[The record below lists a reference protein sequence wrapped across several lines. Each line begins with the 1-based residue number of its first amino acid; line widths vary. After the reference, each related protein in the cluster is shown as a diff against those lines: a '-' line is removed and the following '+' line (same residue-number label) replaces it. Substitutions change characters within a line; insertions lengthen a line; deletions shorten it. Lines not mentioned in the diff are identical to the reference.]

1 MPSKQNASA
10 HKELMKKLAGMYGL
24 GFAVV
29 AVVAM
34 VVAGV
39 GSRLEF
45 WSFRTGFTIL
55 SGSAYLALFAA
66 FISAVALI
74 YSAVVRSGVG
84 GLMAACGLALG
95 LAAAWVPWSWLQT
108 AKSVPPIHDITT
120 DTEHPPQFV
129 AILPL
134 RKDALNPVEYGGP
147 EVAAQQHSAYPDLAP
162 ARLSVSPDEAFD
174 RALKAA
180 EGLGWRIV
188 AADRAAM
195 RIEAVDTTRWFGFK
209 DDIVIRITPD
219 DKQVRVDIRSLSR
232 VGKSDV
238 GTNAKRIRKFLERL

>member
-1 MPSKQNASA
+1 MNMLKRLVSQP
-10 HKELMKKLAGMYGL
+10 GVYGL
-24 GFAVV
+24 GFA
-29 AVVAM
+29 ALAGVAM
-34 VVAGV
+34 IVAGV
-39 GSRLEF
+39 GSRLEL

-55 SGSAYLALFAA
+55 TGSAYLALFAA
-66 FISAVALI
+66 VISVVALI

-84 GLMAACGLALG
+84 VLMAACGLALG

-108 AKSVPPIHDITT
+108 AKNVPPIHDITT
-120 DTEHPPQFV
+120 DTENPPQFV

-134 RKDALNPVEYGGP
+134 RKDAANPVEYGGP
-147 EVAAQQHSAYPDLAP
+147 AVAAQQHAGYPDLAP
-162 ARLSVSPDEAFD
+162 ARLSVPPDEAFD

-180 EGLGWRIV
+180 EALGWQIV

-219 DKQVRVDIRSLSR
+219 DKGARVDIRSLSR

-238 GTNAKRIRKFLERL
+238 GANAKRIRAFLKRL